1 MSTKISVT
9 VNGVKH
15 TDKVEPRLLLVHYLR
30 DVLRLTGTHVGC
42 DTSGCG
48 ACTILVNGKATKSCT
63 MLAVQA
69 DKSRITTIEG
79 LATNGELHPLQDAFN
94 QCHGLQCGFCT
105 PGMIMTAS
113 DLLKNNKKP
122 SEEEI
127 RVALEG
133 NFCRCTGY
141 ENIVK
146 SIQYAAE
153 KMSSKKKIKKEA
165 AV

>member
-1 MSTKISVT
+1 MSIKISVT

-15 TDKVEPRLLLVHYLR
+15 TDKVEPRLLLVNYLR

-69 DKSRITTIEG
+69 DKSKITTIEG

-122 SEEEI
+122 SEGEI

-146 SIQYAAE
+146 SIQYAAD